1 MKHEVMTA
9 LMARTNEVVS
19 NVKSAEQHTMGTLM
33 FTTPQVLSLI
43 ETLTNAI
50 TIDIDALKF
59 QGSSNGRLSNEQL
72 NVISQFIVK
81 TCEDAITS
89 AVDDYDFSDSLEI
102 EVDHYGGSSAS
113 LEMKCRVSGY
123 DIASDFSIDEDEV
136 RQELENLFDIE
147 EDEDEVEVPARDLE
161 AERIEE
167 GECDSSDAN

>member
-1 MKHEVMTA
+1 MKHEVMNA
-9 LMARTNEVVS
+9 LMARTNEIVS
-19 NVKSAEQHTMGTLM
+19 NVKSAEKQTMGTLM

-72 NVISQFIVK
+72 NILTQFISK
-81 TCEDAITS
+81 TCEDAICS
-89 AVDDYDFSDSLEI
+89 AVDDYDFDDNLEL
-102 EVDHYGGSSAS
+102 EVDHYGGRSAS
-113 LEMKCRVSGY
+113 LEMKCRVDGR
-123 DIASDFSIDEDEV
+123 DVAGCFDLDEDV
-136 RQELENLFDIE
+136 LRDELENLFDTE

-167 GECDSSDAN
+167 GECDSNDAN